1 LILPSITTE
10 KLFNTMSKKKNR
22 YQKKATKKHFLSGM
36 NEGLPTKG
44 NAKNTVLETGKDI
57 LIGVLGG
64 GLIGAVIGKPS
75 LAVGIV
81 TTGVGHYTSNKLVQ
95 ILGIGIMAAN
105 GFSKSGTVS
114 GLEGLDGVK
123 ERLQA
128 YKESMKEK
136 FFLDKIMKKKE
147 GAATSGIGELQYFT
161 YPDSSMNGSLAALD
175 DIEQQIAESAMQFQ
189 GQMTG
194 DDDLQIGIVEL
205 EDKLY

>member
-1 LILPSITTE
+1 
-10 KLFNTMSKKKNR
+10 MSKKKNR
-22 YQKKATKKHFLSGM
+22 YQKKANKKNFLSGM

-44 NAKNTVLETGKDI
+44 NPKNTVLETGKDI

-64 GLIGAVIGKPS
+64 GLIGAVVGKPS

-81 TTGVGHYTSNKLVQ
+81 TTGVGHYTGNKLVQ

-105 GFSKSGTVS
+105 GFQKSSTVS
-114 GLEGLDGVK
+114 GLSGLAGVK

-128 YKESMKEK
+128 YKESMHEK
-136 FFLDKIMKKKE
+136 FYLDKIMKKKS
-147 GAATSGIGELQYFT
+147 GTNGIGELQYFS
-161 YPDSSMNGSLAALD
+161 YPGSMNGELAALD

-194 DDDLQIGIVEL
+194 DEDFQIGFIEL
-205 EDKLY
+205 GEHIM